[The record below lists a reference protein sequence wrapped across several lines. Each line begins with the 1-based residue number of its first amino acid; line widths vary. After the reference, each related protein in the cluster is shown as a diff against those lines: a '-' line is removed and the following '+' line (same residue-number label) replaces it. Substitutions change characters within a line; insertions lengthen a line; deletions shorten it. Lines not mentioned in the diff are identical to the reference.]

1 MKGNVISNKM
11 TNAITVAV
19 YRTMKHAIYKKSYK
33 MRKKYHAACSDSS
46 KFPVGTEVEIV
57 ETRPI
62 SKTITTK
69 VVE

>member
-1 MKGNVISNKM
+1 MKGTVISNKM

-19 YRTMKHAIYKKSYK
+19 YHTKKHDLYLKSYK
-33 MRKKYHAACSDSS
+33 VRKKYHSACSDSA

-57 ETRPI
+57 ETRPM

>member
-1 MKGNVISNKM
+1 MKGIVISNKM

-19 YRTMKHAIYKKSYK
+19 YRTMKHQIYKKSFK
-33 MRKKYHAACSDSS
+33 VRKKYHSACSNSAN
-46 KFPVGTEVEIV
+46 FPVGSEVEIV